1 VARAESRWRSAAA
14 FDPQRASTIPAN
26 RSWRIRSTGATGR
39 EAGLLC
45 FDSQR
50 GHGLGVSMEVHTISD
65 LEQKRAAVKKLEAA
79 VLRRPQPESQVASAN
94 LA

>member
-1 VARAESRWRSAAA
+1 
-14 FDPQRASTIPAN
+14 
-26 RSWRIRSTGATGR
+26 
-39 EAGLLC
+39 
-45 FDSQR
+45 
-50 GHGLGVSMEVHTISD
+50 MEVHTISD